1 MRYYKVIKDNKVI
14 DVLNSDEIY
23 YLKYSRRHK
32 CMFNAKDKQ
41 EAQAIYSSDRK
52 YIWHVNTLH
61 DVPVE
66 GYDTV
71 RLVEVDVYEY
81 EHLKMLNGKTPQ
93 EIIDTFL
100 LELIEN
106 GVI

>member
-1 MRYYKVIKDNKVI
+1 MQYYKVIKDNKVI
-14 DVLNSDEIY
+14 DVLSSDEIY
-23 YLKYSRRHK
+23 YLKYSKRHQ

-61 DVPVE
+61 DIPVE

-81 EHLKMLNGKTPQ
+81 RQLKKLNCSTPQ
-93 EIIDTFL
+93 EIIDNFV
-100 LELIEN
+100 LELIES
-106 GVI
+106 GVL